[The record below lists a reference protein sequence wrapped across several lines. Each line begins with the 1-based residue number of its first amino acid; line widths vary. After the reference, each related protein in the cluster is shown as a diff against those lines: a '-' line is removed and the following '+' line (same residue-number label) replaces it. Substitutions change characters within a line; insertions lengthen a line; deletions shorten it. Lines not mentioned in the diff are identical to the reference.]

1 MLFKTNS
8 TTASWRL
15 NTFVPYLVVI
25 TLSLVIGWLVFG
37 RNAPPESTNQFLTV
51 TEVQAVGKL
60 ELVRMQLKDVI
71 EHKVEHSS
79 IIPDARL
86 LMVIS
91 GEVAGCIDLQKINE
105 TDIVQTDSLVTILLP
120 APEIC
125 FTRIDTQKSQIFSV
139 ITIPVLDN
147 QSELVQTLY
156 RKAENYFQNDA
167 LKQEIFKQTQMNANH
182 VLKPLFQKISGRAVQ
197 LRFKTSTLMN

>member
-1 MLFKTNS
+1 MPFKTNS
-8 TTASWRL
+8 KMFTSRL
-15 NTFVPYLVVI
+15 NTVVPYLVVML
-25 TLSLVIGWLVFG
+25 LSLVIGWLLFG
-37 RNAPPESTNQFLTV
+37 RNTPPESTNQFLTV
-51 TEVQAVGKL
+51 AEVQAVGKL

-105 TDIVQTDSLVTILLP
+105 TDMVRTDSLLTILLP

-125 FTRIDTQKSQIFSV
+125 FTRVDTKKSQIFSV

-147 QSELVQTLY
+147 ESELVQTLY

-167 LKQEIFKQTQMNANH
+167 LQQEIFKQTKTNATR
-182 VLKPLFQKISGRAVQ
+182 VLKPLFEKISGRAVQ
-197 LRFKTSTLMN
+197 LRFKTSTLMD